1 MRFLSL
7 KMEKK
12 NSILT
17 EIRHQLHRL
26 AEPSGEEVRTQTF
39 LLEQLR
45 ALSPSRIE
53 TFSNSTSLLVVFD
66 GKEPGATLLF
76 RGDFDAVRVEETI
89 DVPYASETAGVAHKC
104 GHDGHAA
111 ILLGLAR
118 DLHQRPP
125 VRGRVLLFFQ
135 AAEETGDGA
144 RQLIETGVLDRYTP
158 DRVFALHNIPG
169 EKLGTVLGKPGS
181 FTCSVVSCEIV
192 LKGRSAHAAEP
203 LKAISPY
210 PAARSITDK
219 LLSLNNYD
227 MHKEDYRLLTLVEFK
242 VGEEA
247 YGVAAGDG
255 VLRFT
260 LRAKEDARLQ
270 QTKAELVRIV
280 KEEVAKTEGVSHTI
294 SWKEYFAASNNHEEA
309 MAQVKAA
316 ANRIGLDYKELEVPF
331 SWGEDFGL
339 LTQHYPGALFGLGSG
354 LEQPSLHNPYFNFPD
369 ELLPIGVRLFRELI
383 DSIL

>member
-1 MRFLSL
+1 
-7 KMEKK
+7 
-12 NSILT
+12 
-17 EIRHQLHRL
+17 
-26 AEPSGEEVRTQTF
+26 
-39 LLEQLR
+39 
-45 ALSPSRIE
+45 
-53 TFSNSTSLLVVFD
+53 
-66 GKEPGATLLF
+66 
-76 RGDFDAVRVEETI
+76 
-89 DVPYASETAGVAHKC
+89 
-104 GHDGHAA
+104 
-111 ILLGLAR
+111 
-118 DLHQRPP
+118 
-125 VRGRVLLFFQ
+125 
-135 AAEETGDGA
+135 
-144 RQLIETGVLDRYTP
+144 
-158 DRVFALHNIPG
+158 
-169 EKLGTVLGKPGS
+169 
-181 FTCSVVSCEIV
+181 VVSCEIV

-219 LLSLNNYD
+219 LLLLNNYD
-227 MHKEDYRLLTLVEFK
+227 MHKEDYRLLTLVEFR

-280 KEEVAKTEGVSHTI
+280 EEEVAKTEGVSHTI
-294 SWKEYFAASNNHEEA
+294 NWKEYFAASNNHEEA
-309 MAQVKAA
+309 MVQVKAA
-316 ANRIGLDYKELEVPF
+316 ANRMDLDYKELEVPF

-383 DSIL
+383 DGILMP